1 MISIGVENI
10 SLSFGGE
17 TVLDEINFSLN
28 EGDKLGIVGVNGAGK
43 SSLLRI
49 ITGEYIPDGGNI
61 YVAKN
66 HNIAVLD
73 QHLALN
79 PENDVYSE
87 LLSVFSLLI
96 ETERALEDIQKKLNP
111 VILTPPC
118 SIPGFM
124 SSSGIPEASCI
135 AVSAAECFSVSVL
148 TRRCSAAEPPSS
160 REDRKQ
166 GLHL

>member
-61 YVAKN
+61 
-66 HNIAVLD
+66 
-73 QHLALN
+73 
-79 PENDVYSE
+79 
-87 LLSVFSLLI
+87 
-96 ETERALEDIQKKLNP
+96 
-111 VILTPPC
+111 
-118 SIPGFM
+118 
-124 SSSGIPEASCI
+124 
-135 AVSAAECFSVSVL
+135 
-148 TRRCSAAEPPSS
+148 
-160 REDRKQ
+160 
-166 GLHL
+166 